1 MRAGRAVP
9 ALRGARHP
17 IEYSAMSVLEQ
28 VRPHL
33 LRVKQP
39 AQYMGG
45 EVNAVRKEWQGRV
58 RFGLCFPDA
67 YTIGMSNQGFKILYH
82 LLNETHDDLLCER
95 AFAPWFDMEA
105 VLRQNAIPLYSLENY
120 RPLREFDV
128 LGFSLQNETS
138 YTNLL
143 NMLDLAGIPLRSAD
157 RDVGVPPAPSD
168 VGVPPAPSDAGVPP
182 EPSDAGVP
190 PALECGPEAHIT
202 DAGQRP
208 TPLVIAGGTGSIT
221 PEPLADFIDAFLLGE
236 GEEVLPAFL
245 HLVGVWRGRLE
256 PAVLEQYRPREIASK
271 DVLARRPFTL
281 RFAWL
286 PDDLAAIKGMARRD
300 FLALCAGAIPGCY
313 VPALYDVE
321 YNTDG
326 TIAAFKPNVPGL
338 PVRIKKN
345 TLDNLNTAYYPTKQ
359 IIPFVEVVQDRVTIE
374 IMRGCTEGC
383 RYCQAG
389 MIDRP
394 QRYRTPEKVV
404 ELARALVANTG
415 YDEISL
421 LSLSSSDHPQLVP
434 MIKLLQEEF
443 AGKYVSVALPS
454 LRVDQQLT
462 YLPGLTK
469 NVRKSGLTM
478 APESGSERMRRVINK
493 TITQHDLRE
502 GARAAL
508 AEGYKTIKFYM
519 LIGMPTENEHDMHES
534 AALLNEIGD
543 MARAMKRRDF
553 TLNVTV
559 SLFVPKAFTPFQW
572 EPMTDRETL
581 ERHGKLLRS
590 MVRHK
595 NIRVKLHDYG
605 TSRLEALYS
614 RGDRKLGRLTEIA
627 WQKGARFD
635 AWDECCN
642 PELWQQACIEA
653 GIDPDFYIHR
663 QRTENEIL
671 PWDHISVGTSKRHLW
686 EERVRSRLEQY
697 TQDCSGHTPGCLA
710 CGVDPLTCRTGL
722 EQPSD
727 EMTPQMQRRKG
738 VKYADSFKPRLA
750 QKAEL
755 AAASSKF
762 FG

>member
-1 MRAGRAVP
+1 MN
-9 ALRGARHP
+9 
-17 IEYSAMSVLEQ
+17 VLDQ
-28 VRPHL
+28 IRPHL
-33 LRVKQP
+33 LRTKSP

-45 EVNAVRKEWQGRV
+45 EVNAIRKDWREDRV

-82 LLNETHDDLLCER
+82 LLNENHDDILCER

-105 VLRQNAIPLYSLENY
+105 VLREQRIPLYSLENY
-120 RPLREFDV
+120 RGLADFDV

-143 NMLDLAGIPLRSAD
+143 NMLDLAGIPVRAAD
-157 RDVGVPPAPSD
+157 RGS
-168 VGVPPAPSDAGVPP
+168 AGFQ
-182 EPSDAGVP
+182 
-190 PALECGPEAHIT
+190 PALAVPVPDPA
-202 DAGQRP
+202 DAVKMTASNAGG
-208 TPLVIAGGTGSIT
+208 TPALPFIIAGGTGSIT

-236 GEEVLPAFL
+236 GEDVLPAFL
-245 HLVGVWRGRLE
+245 HLVGVWRGRLD
-256 PAVLEQYRPREIASK
+256 PAVLEIYRPREINAK
-271 DVLARRPFTL
+271 DVYAERPFNL

-286 PDDLAAIKGMARRD
+286 PQDLTTIKGLPRRE

-313 VPALYDVE
+313 VPSLYDAS
-321 YNTDG
+321 YNVDG
-326 TIAAFKPNVPGL
+326 TLKALTPNVPGL
-338 PVRIKKN
+338 PARIKKN

-404 ELARALVANTG
+404 ELARELVANTG

-434 MIKLLQEEF
+434 MIKLLQAEF

-478 APESGSERMRRVINK
+478 APESGSERMRKVINK
-493 TITQHDLRE
+493 TITQNDLRE

-519 LIGMPTENEHDMHES
+519 LIGMPTETDHDMHES
-534 AALLNEIGD
+534 AALLNEIGA
-543 MARAMKRRDF
+543 MAKSMKRKDF
-553 TLNVTV
+553 QLNVTV
-559 SLFVPKAFTPFQW
+559 SLFVPKSHTPFQW
-572 EPMTDRETL
+572 EPMADREKL

-590 MVRHK
+590 LVKFK
-595 NIRVKLHDYG
+595 NIRVKLHDYS
-605 TSRLEALYS
+605 TSWLEALFS
-614 RGDRKLGRLTEIA
+614 RGDRRLCKVAELA
-627 WQKGARFD
+627 WRAGARFD
-635 AWDECCN
+635 AWDECSN
-642 PELWQQACIEA
+642 EELWRKACADA
-653 GIDPDFYIHR
+653 GVDPEFFIHR
-663 QRTENEIL
+663 ERGEHEVL
-671 PWDHISVGTSKRHLW
+671 PWDHISVGTNKRHLW
-686 EERVRSRLEQY
+686 DERVRSRLEQQ

-722 EQPSD
+722 EQPAD
-727 EMTPQMQRRKG
+727 EMDAKMQRRKG

-750 QKAEL
+750 QKKEL
-755 AAASSKF
+755 AEASTKF

>member
-1 MRAGRAVP
+1 MQN
-9 ALRGARHP
+9 
-17 IEYSAMSVLEQ
+17 VLDQ
-28 VRPHL
+28 IRPHL
-33 LRVKQP
+33 LRVKSP

-45 EVNAVRKEWQGRV
+45 EVNAIHKDWREDRV

-82 LLNETHDDLLCER
+82 LLNETHDDILCER

-105 VLRQNAIPLYSLENY
+105 VLREQKIPLYSLETY
-120 RPLREFDV
+120 RGLADFDV

-143 NMLDLAGIPLRSAD
+143 NMLDLAGIPVRAAD
-157 RDVGVPPAPSD
+157 RAAGLHPAGAVQMRDGLGKS
-168 VGVPPAPSDAGVPP
+168 PASLGGNDAH
-182 EPSDAGVP
+182 A
-190 PALECGPEAHIT
+190 T
-202 DAGQRP
+202 F
-208 TPLVIAGGTGSIT
+208 PLVIAGGTGSIT

-245 HLVGVWRGRLE
+245 HLVGVWRGRLS
-256 PAVLEQYRPREIASK
+256 PRVLDRYRVNDTAGK
-271 DVLARRPFTL
+271 DVYAQRPIAL

-286 PDDLAAIKGMARRD
+286 PQDLGTITGMPRRD
-300 FLALCAGAIPGCY
+300 FLALCAGAVPGCY
-313 VPALYDVE
+313 VPCLYDVS
-321 YNTDG
+321 YNPDG
-326 TIAAFKPNVPGL
+326 TIAAHKPNVPGL
-338 PVRIKKN
+338 PARIKKN
-345 TLDNLNTAYYPTKQ
+345 ALDNLNTAFYPTRQ

-394 QRYRTPEKVV
+394 QRYRTPEKVL
-404 ELARALVANTG
+404 ELARELVANTG

-434 MIKLLQEEF
+434 MIKLLQAEF

-519 LIGMPTENEHDMHES
+519 LIGMPTENEHDIHES
-534 AALLNEIGD
+534 AALLNEIGA
-543 MARAMKRRDF
+543 MARAMKRKDF
-553 TLNVTV
+553 QLNVTV

-572 EPMTDRETL
+572 EPMAGREKL
-581 ERHGKLLRS
+581 EHHGKLLRKL
-590 MVRHK
+590 VTQK
-595 NIRVKLHDYG
+595 NIRLKLHHYS
-605 TSRLEALYS
+605 TSWLEALYS
-614 RGDRKLGRLTEIA
+614 RGDRRLCRVTELA
-627 WQKGARFD
+627 WRAGARFD

-642 PELWQQACIEA
+642 EELWVKACAEA
-653 GIDPDFYIHR
+653 GVDPDFFIHR
-663 QRTENEIL
+663 ERGENEVL

-686 EERVRSRLEQY
+686 DERVRSRLEQY

-722 EQPSD
+722 EQPAD
-727 EMTPQMQRRKG
+727 EMDAGMQRRKG

-750 QKAEL
+750 QKKEL
-755 AAASSKF
+755 AEASAKF